1 VKADS
6 LEAANLAAAKE
17 LKMERDLEDALSPS
31 PPPPPQAPAASKG
44 KTAHV
49 EGGGKAVKEV
59 PFIPKHYLDVPK
71 VPKVHPRRP
80 GAARK
85 AQVKQQQLVSVHKQQ
100 GQQQQ
105 QQQQG
110 QGHQLL
116 PGVKPD
122 GELEGKINL
131 EGVAVPQAA
140 NVAMFRQSQRVN
152 RRQEIQKDGG
162 DEQKGL
168 LRAGGKPT
176 MPDIPNDITNSIVQ
190 RLLKMAHSG
199 KLKVPVDDS
208 ARVRHPITDA
218 LSEHGVE
225 NTRLESLVPSQK
237 LKGEEQDMRAAAERA
252 REQEQRQGRVYMP
265 ARGGY
270 GGVEGERGDSTLPPS
285 RVRKGDGGLLGMIEG
300 PLDSLFGDRDARKT
314 LVPA

>member
-1 VKADS
+1 MLLPPPSPRAEGLLEVAHDDRAMRAADDALRHYREESRLQGFEGKAVRHEPEAWMLLRRTIRDAEKDRSEERKVESSLADVVTLRASEMSAKHKYEEEKQQLKHDAGPGEVGQLMDVTDRAGGLRAEESGIEHVQRHLERKERTWVKADS

-31 PPPPPQAPAASKG
+31 PPPPPQASAASKG

-49 EGGGKAVKEV
+49 EGGDKAEKEV

-100 GQQQQ
+100 GQRQ

-110 QGHQLL
+110 HGHQLL

-152 RRQEIQKDGG
+152 RRQEIQTDGG
-162 DEQKGL
+162 
-168 LRAGGKPT
+168 
-176 MPDIPNDITNSIVQ
+176 
-190 RLLKMAHSG
+190 
-199 KLKVPVDDS
+199 
-208 ARVRHPITDA
+208 
-218 LSEHGVE
+218 
-225 NTRLESLVPSQK
+225 
-237 LKGEEQDMRAAAERA
+237 
-252 REQEQRQGRVYMP
+252 Y
-265 ARGGY
+265 
-270 GGVEGERGDSTLPPS
+270 
-285 RVRKGDGGLLGMIEG
+285 
-300 PLDSLFGDRDARKT
+300 
-314 LVPA
+314 